1 MCRVKLAINTETAEQ
16 VALKILSRQ
25 RIDKAAMDRL
35 RKEVRHSIASINRIN
50 PSLQVVILKKL
61 HHKHVIQLKEVL
73 SSQSRIYLVLE
84 YATGGELFFKL
95 GEREFPPPQNPLFP
109 FHVT

>member
-1 MCRVKLAINTETAEQ
+1 MRRVKLAINTETAEQ

-35 RKEVRHSIASINRIN
+35 RKEVRHSIASIRIN
-50 PSLQVVILKKL
+50 PSRQVVILKKL

-95 GEREFPPPQNPLFP
+95 GECEFPPPLFFSP